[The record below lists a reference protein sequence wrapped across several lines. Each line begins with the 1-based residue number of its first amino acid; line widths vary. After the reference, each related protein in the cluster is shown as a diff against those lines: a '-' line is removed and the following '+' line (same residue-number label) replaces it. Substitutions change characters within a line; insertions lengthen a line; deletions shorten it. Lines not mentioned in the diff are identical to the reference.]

1 MLLSAFGTGSIVTL
15 LLILVLV
22 TLVLFALFL
31 GGSLLAQGYLYQQPA
46 DRLPLRALAA
56 ALLVGLFIT
65 GWVWLDQRYPR
76 RYDTFFEF
84 APYQTQEFNEFEA
97 VRWMSL
103 DGTRITRDDAGN
115 PIEVTVKYRRGTGPR
130 PTVFTEEET
139 GAPFQLNGVSQS
151 GESFMTAA
159 IRLRPSPEAE
169 PIRLNAQLN
178 PRSSLPT
185 YTNERRFVEVNGSS
199 YVEADQLGVLY
210 VPSTWTVLVALLINV
225 MLFVVWMIAFW
236 PLLRFTLGHAF
247 GLTVVM
253 GLVTML
259 LVMPVLFKPHRAAPP
274 AERTTQLIGPR
285 IISLASGDGA

>member
-1 MLLSAFGTGSIVTL
+1 MTL

-31 GGSLLAQGYLYQQPA
+31 GGSLIAQGYLYQQPA

-65 GWVWLDQRYPR
+65 SWVWLDQRNPR

-84 APYQTQEFNEFEA
+84 APYQTQEFNEFQA

-115 PIEVTVKYRRGTGPR
+115 PIEVTVTFRRGVGLR
-130 PTVFTEEET
+130 PTLFTEEGTET
-139 GAPFQLNGVSQS
+139 PFQLNGVTRS

-159 IRLRPSPEAE
+159 ILLRPNPEAE
-169 PIRLNAQLN
+169 PVRYNAQLN
-178 PRSSLPT
+178 PRARVPT
-185 YTNERRFVEVNGSS
+185 YTSDRRFVEVNGSS
-199 YVEADQLGVLY
+199 YIEADQLGVLY
-210 VPSTWTVLVALLINV
+210 VPSTWTVLVALFING

-236 PLLRFTLGHAF
+236 PILRFTLGHAF
-247 GLTVVM
+247 GLTVVL
-253 GLVTML
+253 GLITML
-259 LVMPVLFKPHRAAPP
+259 LVMPVLFKPNRVARQAETPATIVTAPAA
-274 AERTTQLIGPR
+274 
-285 IISLASGDGA
+285 